1 MTGLYAGGG
10 AGWRK
15 LPRGGGSGADGAV
28 QEAVLAG
35 GDGLRR
41 FQAQRPSGF
50 FQPLT
55 KSGGSGVPAEH
66 VRMS

>member
-1 MTGLYAGGG
+1 MTGLYA
-10 AGWRK
+10 AGSAGMRK
-15 LPRGGGSGADGAV
+15 LPRGRGSCADWAV
-28 QEAVLAG
+28 QDAVQAV